1 MGRRASWPDRL
12 RSRHSR
18 SRRRACSPSC
28 STPSRRAPCGGT
40 EGSPCSSRRSRRPRH
55 ELQTTGVQRRSPMRR
70 HKIQTSVLMV
80 LLLAVLA
87 VFGLAACGGDDDD
100 SASSGDQKSSS
111 SSDQP
116 GKGKPAVKL
125 GTKDFTEEFVLGEL
139 YKQALEAK
147 GYKVN
152 LKKNIG
158 STEIIDKALTSGQI
172 DGYPEYLGVSVAVV
186 ARKDIVPKSDEETYN
201 LAKEFYEGRGQVISQ
216 QTPFFDV
223 DAIATTKEFA
233 TENGLKTVADLKKL
247 DSFTVGARPEFR
259 NRFQGLKGMRS
270 EYGLTNAKFKQ
281 LALGIQYQALDS
293 GDVDSANVFST
304 DAQLASGKYTVLED
318 PEGVFGYQHVAMV
331 MNKDKYDQ
339 LGGPAF
345 FEVIDSVSKL
355 LTNDAIIAMN
365 KAVAIDKQDEA
376 DVARSFLEANKLV

>member
-1 MGRRASWPDRL
+1 M
-12 RSRHSR
+12 
-18 SRRRACSPSC
+18 RRRKSHPL
-28 STPSRRAPCGGT
+28 P
-40 EGSPCSSRRSRRPRH
+40 
-55 ELQTTGVQRRSPMRR
+55 
-70 HKIQTSVLMV
+70 MV
-80 LLLAVLA
+80 LVLAVLA
-87 VFGLAACGGDDDD
+87 LFAALALGACGDDDD
-100 SASSGDQKSSS
+100 DDSSGGGDQQQQ

-116 GKGKPAVKL
+116 GKGKPAVTL

-158 STEIIDKALTSGQI
+158 STEIIDKALTSNQI

-186 ARKDIVPKSDEETYN
+186 AGKDIVPKSDQETYD
-201 LAKEFYEGRGQVISQ
+201 LAKDFYEGRGQVISQ

-223 DAIATTKEFA
+223 DAIATTKDFA
-233 TENGLKTVADLKKL
+233 DKNGLKTVADLKKL
-247 DSFTVGARPEFR
+247 DSFTVGARPEFKD
-259 NRFQGLKGMRS
+259 RFQGLKGMIS

-318 PEGVFGYQHVAMV
+318 PKGIFGYQHVAMV
-331 MNKDKYDQ
+331 MNKDKNDA
-339 LGGPAF
+339 LGPEF
-345 FEVIDSVSKL
+345 FATIDGVSKL
-355 LTNDAIIAMN
+355 LTNDAMISMN

-376 DVARSFLEANKLV
+376 EVAKKFLEANNLL